1 MSIRELLKP
10 QHPPT
15 RSAAL
20 LCATIAALLPACSPY
35 PDDGEFFAG
44 VVFARNFLAGV
55 RRLTTAVQPPAS
67 NPAPPRAQSD
77 ERINAYSLL
86 ADTGTTSV
94 TTTPTTAAP
103 ATSPLWA
110 NLYGPKVTRPD
121 GTSVPLHTDTA
132 QQVYVFDGN
141 CQAPDD
147 YKFDER
153 VDLYRRD
160 RQYPIFTDLPE
171 LLSSNGG
178 RPGRLSAGSYSAI
191 VEVIRVQ
198 IPSGFPCQSVKRWK
212 TVTDRTAEKI
222 PGDIQLAPSTKKEY
236 RLLLI
241 FDPVLTTPPLPTQ
254 LGWFDQ
260 LLVTYVDMG
269 PVPVDEATSTFKTMP
284 VVRFVNT
291 ATPPV
296 ALPGVA
302 QAVIG
307 NLDERERLASAPYA
321 YSPICRTVNVPVKA
335 GEVPFFDL
343 SKYKA
348 LIDAPA
354 QNPRAGLTACI
365 VCNSTSDGGYACP
378 LAQSGAGAR

>member
-222 PGDIQLAPSTKKEY
+222 PGDKIPMITSGYGRSDTADGGVFKWNFPLSGTYWVAADAIASIINYLARGDGTGA
-236 RLLLI
+236 LI
-241 FDPVLTTPPLPTQ
+241 CLARTSLP
-254 LGWFDQ
+254 
-260 LLVTYVDMG
+260 
-269 PVPVDEATSTFKTMP
+269 
-284 VVRFVNT
+284 
-291 ATPPV
+291 
-296 ALPGVA
+296 
-302 QAVIG
+302 
-307 NLDERERLASAPYA
+307 ASA
-321 YSPICRTVNVPVKA
+321 S
-335 GEVPFFDL
+335 
-343 SKYKA
+343 
-348 LIDAPA
+348 
-354 QNPRAGLTACI
+354 
-365 VCNSTSDGGYACP
+365 
-378 LAQSGAGAR
+378 